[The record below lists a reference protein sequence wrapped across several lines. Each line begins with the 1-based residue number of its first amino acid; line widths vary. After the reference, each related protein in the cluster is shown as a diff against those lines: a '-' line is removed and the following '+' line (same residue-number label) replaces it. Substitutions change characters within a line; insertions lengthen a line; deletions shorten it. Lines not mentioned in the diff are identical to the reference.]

1 MSSHFHRQ
9 HGGTLLGLI
18 IGLVAGLA
26 IALLVALIVTKSPVP
41 FNNKPAKPEKSSTSS
56 AQQSAD
62 PNQPLY
68 RNKEAVK
75 QAAKEFA
82 KEPEPVKASEQPN
95 VAGSTKDEVAA
106 TNKSEE
112 KWSYFLQA
120 GAFRNT
126 IEAENMRARLAL
138 LGYEA
143 GISEMLSQTGTLYRV
158 RIGPF
163 TQVETMNR
171 LRSKLKESG
180 VNAGV
185 IRNPK

>member
-9 HGGTLLGLI
+9 QGGTLLGLI

-26 IALLVALIVTKSPVP
+26 IALLVALIITKSPAP
-41 FNNKPAKPEKSSTSS
+41 FNNKPTKSEKPSTSS

-62 PNQPLY
+62 PNLPLY
-68 RNKEAVK
+68 GNKEAVK
-75 QAAKEFA
+75 QAAREYTEA
-82 KEPEPVKASEQPN
+82 EPLKPGEQSSAAS
-95 VAGSTKDEVAA
+95 AA
-106 TNKSEE
+106 SKNEE
-112 KWSYFLQA
+112 KWSYYLQA

-126 IEAENMRARLAL
+126 IDAENMRARLAL

-143 GISEMLSQTGTLYRV
+143 GISEMLSQSGTLYRV
-158 RIGPF
+158 RMGPF
-163 TQVETMNR
+163 AQVETMNR

-180 VNAGV
+180 VDAGV